1 MKQFWNERYTEQDD
15 IYGTEPNVF
24 FKQELDKLQPGTL
37 LLPGEGEARNA
48 IYAAKKGWQVT
59 AFDSSEV
66 AVQKGL
72 ENAAKAG
79 VSINY
84 INTTT
89 EGFTA
94 DPVSFDVVA
103 MIYIHMQPDIR
114 NVFHKKVIG
123 WLKPGGT
130 LILEGFNTNQLD
142 KTSGGPK
149 DINMLYTIDML
160 QNDFNVLNIETLHTT
175 IETLEEG
182 AFHSGEAELIR
193 LVASKKA

>member
-15 IYGTEPNVF
+15 IYGTKPNVF
-24 FKQELDKLQPGTL
+24 FKQELDKLKPGTL

-48 IYAAKKGWQVT
+48 IYATKQGWQVT

-72 ENAAKAG
+72 HNAAKAG
-79 VSINY
+79 VGINY
-84 INTTT
+84 LNITT
-89 EGFTA
+89 EEFTA
-94 DPVSFDVVA
+94 EPSSFDCIA
-103 MIYIHMQPDIR
+103 MIYIHMQPEPRIS
-114 NVFHKKVIG
+114 FHKKVVE

-130 LILEGFNTNQLD
+130 LILEGFNTDQLN
-142 KTSGGPK
+142 KSSGGPK

-160 QNDFNVLNIETLHTT
+160 QGDFNILNIETLHTT

-182 AFHSGEAELIR
+182 ALHSGEAELIR
-193 LVASKKA
+193 LVATKNA